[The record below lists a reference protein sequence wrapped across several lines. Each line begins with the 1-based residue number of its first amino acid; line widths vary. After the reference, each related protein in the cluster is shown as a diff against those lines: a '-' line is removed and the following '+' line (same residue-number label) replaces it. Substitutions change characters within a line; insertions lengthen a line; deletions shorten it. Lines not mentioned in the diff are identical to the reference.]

1 MPSPA
6 RLLARASWPHP
17 GRAPEPGSNGHQ
29 HDELER
35 FKALAEGEG
44 TRMTTLSQPG
54 RVMPSCGWA
63 AMCGSSGLRW
73 KAGSRDAGDL
83 GGRLRFEPIECGR
96 EMLVVGRCRFERRQ

>member
-1 MPSPA
+1 
-6 RLLARASWPHP
+6 
-17 GRAPEPGSNGHQ
+17 
-29 HDELER
+29 
-35 FKALAEGEG
+35 
-44 TRMTTLSQPG
+44 MTALSQPG

-96 EMLVVGRCRFERRQ
+96 EMLVVGRCRFERRQWGWHRLTGRVGWLRESARPSVRASVTSPRSSTTPCGLR